1 MLIRITVVEI
11 LFTVGQIKNG
21 RKVYSLISKLLR
33 VPKLLLKLFFKWAK
47 LGLLLFIFVLFS
59 HLMDKFSTNL
69 TVNDKSVDGVPGS
82 QTQGSTMGGA
92 DESTELWRH
101 P

>member
-11 LFTVGQIKNG
+11 LFTVVQIKNG

-59 HLMDKFSTNL
+59 HLMDKYSTNL
-69 TVNDKSVDGVPGS
+69 TVNDKSVDGVLGS